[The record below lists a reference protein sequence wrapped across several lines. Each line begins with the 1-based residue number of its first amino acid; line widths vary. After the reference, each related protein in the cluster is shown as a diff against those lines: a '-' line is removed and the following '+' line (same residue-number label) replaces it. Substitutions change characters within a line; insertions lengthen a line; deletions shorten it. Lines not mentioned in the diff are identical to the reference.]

1 MAKEKKTLY
10 TQQGYD
16 ELVAELKRREGVE
29 REKIKKDI
37 EVAKGFGDLSE
48 NAEYSEARRMQ
59 SENETRILELKEK
72 IENAEIVD
80 ESTLDI
86 DVVNLGSIVK
96 VQNNTTGIEVTYSI
110 VGSNESDPVHGKIS
124 DLSPVG
130 AALMGKRAGD
140 RANVETPNGL
150 VKLTVL
156 DVKR

>member
-1 MAKEKKTLY
+1 MANEKKTLH
-10 TQQGYD
+10 TQQDYD
-16 ELVAELKRREGVE
+16 ELVKELSWRETEE
-29 REKIKKDI
+29 RERIKNEI
-37 EVAKGFGDLSE
+37 ATAKAFGDLSE
-48 NAEYSEARRMQ
+48 NAEYTEARREQ
-59 SENETRILELKEK
+59 SENETKILELKAK

-96 VQNNTTGIEVTYSI
+96 VQNEATGAEVTYSI
-110 VGSNESDPVHGKIS
+110 VGSNGSDPFHGKIS

-140 RANVETPNGL
+140 RAEIETPNGI

>member
-110 VGSNESDPVHGKIS
+110 VGSNEPDPVHGKIS